1 MLTVKGIYKEGVVIL
16 PENVKFDKEI
26 DVLVTFLEEIEQK
39 PPQKKSIKNRFSF
52 KKSQSLLKNCKGSLS
67 EAVIEERRSQL

>member
-1 MLTVKGIYKEGVVIL
+1 MLTVKGIYKEGIVIL
-16 PENVKFDKEI
+16 PENIKFDKEV

-39 PPQKKSIKNRFSF
+39 RRPKKSLKKQFSF
-52 KKSQSLLKNCKGSLS
+52 KKSQALLKDFKGSLC